1 MLLSWQSPRSAGIIK
16 EQLIT
21 HNPLRARCLLCRSG
35 RTVCVWAFVCRYLPP
50 CFFSFLLFAS
60 PYMLVSSSC
69 GEFCSPSVLLNR
81 SLLLSSPLSDSLPT
95 KSVHPSLHP
104 SLPPPSLLPLTLSFR
119 FILTWTRRE
128 SDLICCGLHS
138 TESAVQSS
146 CLSHLQVLCS
156 DNIQRAFVCL
166 GFTAILVA
174 LNATWYCCRLW
185 AVFNWLLGDKR
196 SFIVVWLLSG
206 LSVNLLIWQESL
218 FYNFQFEPGQ
228 LTLSLLVAKKN
239 VLITWIHMTSPKS
252 KSVAKCVLFLI

>member
-1 MLLSWQSPRSAGIIK
+1 MSAQSEWSDCVCLSI
-16 EQLIT
+16 
-21 HNPLRARCLLCRSG
+21 
-35 RTVCVWAFVCRYLPP
+35 CVSIFATM
-50 CFFSFLLFAS
+50 FLLFPPICIPIHAGFLILWRVLFSVSVAQPLPSFVFAS
-60 PYMLVSSSC
+60 FWFSAHKI
-69 GEFCSPSVLLNR
+69 CS
-81 SLLLSSPLSDSLPT
+81 SLP
-95 KSVHPSLHP
+95 S
-104 SLPPPSLLPLTLSFR
+104 SLPPSSLSPPSYSLVSVHTHLDPEGIRLDLLRSSQHR
-119 FILTWTRRE
+119 
-128 SDLICCGLHS
+128 
-138 TESAVQSS
+138 VQSS
-146 CLSHLQVLCS
+146 CLSHLQVPCS

-228 LTLSLLVAKKN
+228 LTLSLLVTKNN

-252 KSVAKCVLFLI
+252 KSVAKCLLFLI

>member
-138 TESAVQSS
+138 TESKAPVWATFRYCALIIYSVRLCVWVSLRFLWHWTQHNTVADFEL
-146 CLSHLQVLCS
+146 CLTG
-156 DNIQRAFVCL
+156 CL
-166 GFTAILVA
+166 VIKEA
-174 LNATWYCCRLW
+174 L
-185 AVFNWLLGDKR
+185 
-196 SFIVVWLLSG
+196 
-206 LSVNLLIWQESL
+206 
-218 FYNFQFEPGQ
+218 
-228 LTLSLLVAKKN
+228 
-239 VLITWIHMTSPKS
+239 
-252 KSVAKCVLFLI
+252 